1 MFCVSN
7 LIVLYILF
15 LRASFTSNTSW
26 ESHHDENSPGLYLGE
41 FSKSFGLESSTFPDF
56 LDKIAYITQ
65 HYVQIWHHAKRNKGV
80 TENAAMSFKFS
91 KGDQIV
97 ILSHNLKNHCKYF
110 V

>member
-26 ESHHDENSPGLYLGE
+26 ESHHDENSPGLYLGG

-56 LDKIAYITQ
+56 LNKITYITQ
-65 HYVQIWHHAKRNKGV
+65 YYVQIWHHAKRNGGV
-80 TENAAMSFKFS
+80 IENAAMLLKFS
-91 KGDQIV
+91 EGDLIG
-97 ILSHNLKNHCKYF
+97 ILSQNIKNHWKYF
-110 V
+110 M